1 MMLRALLYAVLTL
14 LYHLTLRSLALLE
27 RSLRSKPS
35 LAAENLF
42 LRKHQ
47 ATVRQNSNSM
57 KVDELVRL
65 VARRREHGS
74 TDWDITEMRF

>member
-27 RSLRSKPS
+27 RSLRSRPS
-35 LAAENLF
+35 LTAENLF

-47 ATVRQNSNSM
+47 ATVRQNSISM
-57 KVDELVRL
+57 KIDELVRL
-65 VARRREHGS
+65 VARHRERAS
-74 TDWDITEMRF
+74 TDLDVTEMRF

>member
-14 LYHLTLRSLALLE
+14 YHLTLNSLALLE
-27 RSLRSKPS
+27 RSLRSSPS

-47 ATVRQNSNSM
+47 ATVRQNSISM
-57 KVDELVRL
+57 KINELVRL
-65 VARRREHGS
+65 VARHREHAF
-74 TDWDITEMRF
+74 TDLDVTEMRF